1 MRRRSRRCPRLC
13 DTRPVSPRPPVAEAI
28 PDTSPDGHETAF
40 EAFGVRIGV
49 GTNDSR
55 VWSRLGELVP
65 PHSRPCDPGDV
76 QQHFSVATTHSGTT
90 FTVRYDVR
98 DGVAAR
104 PLDAV
109 SYVATK
115 VDLELALGLL
125 DTHVQS
131 CVGLNAPEHTFIE
144 AGAVARNGRAI
155 LLAGKALSGKTTL
168 VAALVSA
175 GCTYYSDQY
184 AVLDEQG
191 RVVPYAR
198 PLSLP
203 ADARSET
210 NHRGDVRAAIADA
223 APVPVG
229 AVVATSYHPGA
240 EWRPRRLSRG
250 EGALALLSHAVAAQ
264 HRTEQA
270 MRVINR
276 ALAHDPVMVASDR
289 DEADAVAPSLL
300 AGLDRE
306 AAAAP

>member
-1 MRRRSRRCPRLC
+1 
-13 DTRPVSPRPPVAEAI
+13 VEAI
-28 PDTSPDGHETAF
+28 PNTSPDGHETAF

-49 GTNDSR
+49 GTGDSR
-55 VWSRLGELVP
+55 VWSRLTELVP

-76 QQHFSVATTHSGTT
+76 QQHFSVATGDGAT

-98 DGVAAR
+98 DGEAAR

-131 CVGLNAPEHTFIE
+131 CLGLRAPEHTFIE

-155 LLAGKALSGKTTL
+155 ILPGKPLCGKTTL

-210 NHRGDVRAAIADA
+210 NHRGDPRAVIAGTE
-223 APVPVG
+223 PVSVG

-300 AGLDRE
+300 AALDRE
-306 AAAAP
+306 ATAAR